1 MSILGRISELVL
13 NKEFKGKHYAVGS
26 LVFLNSL
33 ALLPMT
39 TFANTDSLGGV
50 PEKSTSVS
58 DVVETTTSL
67 SRDEANNILKSVR
80 EAIPQTTQDHALDQ
94 INKAVNTNRDASWD
108 LAASALAPVGYGLMF
123 LANFFWGLA
132 TFGYFFQ
139 TSVDVLCLV
148 WSGPREYFMNKTSNQ
163 DQQGF
168 SITGFIGSFFTLS
181 YDARQIIESAG
192 LSSSTPQTQGGMN
205 RGMGSPMGSPMGGM
219 NGMGSPMGM
228 NRGMGMGMGQ
238 GTQNKPMVSTG
249 N

>member
-33 ALLPMT
+33 ALLPIT

-148 WSGPREYFMNKTSNQ
+148 WSGPREVNSTSGKTE
-163 DQQGF
+163 
-168 SITGFIGSFFTLS
+168 L
-181 YDARQIIESAG
+181 
-192 LSSSTPQTQGGMN
+192 
-205 RGMGSPMGSPMGGM
+205 
-219 NGMGSPMGM
+219 
-228 NRGMGMGMGQ
+228 
-238 GTQNKPMVSTG
+238 
-249 N
+249 